1 MLSQYY
7 IFGLYPWMREN
18 LNWYIHDGD
27 YHSHIRGRIKENDI
41 KQILLKIQGTVALL
55 LLLLKWDNQRFTV
68 WPPLPFQEFVS
79 LFELDAFLCSV
90 TQPAFLKKEKRWNTN
105 QFQRKRKPGLKIV
118 FPILRLCVHLLPP
131 EVKGG
136 DVDKVVLASP
146 TCRTCSTCQACSACP
161 ACCPPL
167 PLDALLGPHHFTL
180 ESDFEWLRNSSV
192 KSLWVTTDLSH
203 RFYRTESEL
212 APKLVTR

>member
-1 MLSQYY
+1 MTPFAFPRVCQSLWTRCFLMFSYTTS
-7 IFGLYPWMREN
+7 FSEKG
-18 LNWYIHDGD
+18 
-27 YHSHIRGRIKENDI
+27 KEM
-41 KQILLKIQGTVALL
+41 KY
-55 LLLLKWDNQRFTV
+55 
-68 WPPLPFQEFVS
+68 
-79 LFELDAFLCSV
+79 ELIS
-90 TQPAFLKKEKRWNTN
+90 KE
-105 QFQRKRKPGLKIV
+105 RKPGLKIV
-118 FPILRLCVHLLPP
+118 FSILHLCVHLLPP

-136 DVDKVVLASP
+136 DVDKVVLPSP